1 MSQGTLLLCATP
13 IGNMQDITLRA
24 LEVLKTCDVIA
35 AEDTRVAGILLQHFE
50 IRKPMISFH
59 EHNVMQQ
66 KERVLDMLREGKTV
80 VLVSDAG
87 MPGISDPGAE
97 MATMAMDAGFPV
109 SVLPGPSAGISA
121 LVLSGLDATRYCFEG
136 FLPVK
141 GEERKE
147 RLEDIRAQRMTV
159 VLYEAPHRLEKTLRD
174 LLDTLGDRRITLV
187 RELTKVFEEVERT
200 TVKGALEHLAER
212 PARGEYVLVLE
223 GAGEEENVAPDL
235 EQVVRE
241 QMERGLG
248 TKGAAKEAARLLDIP
263 VRDAYEAALRL
274 KQEEEN

>member
-24 LEVLKTCDVIA
+24 LEALKTCDVIA

-121 LVLSGLDATRYCFEG
+121 LVLSADDG
-136 FLPVK
+136 
-141 GEERKE
+141 
-147 RLEDIRAQRMTV
+147 
-159 VLYEAPHRLEKTLRD
+159 
-174 LLDTLGDRRITLV
+174 
-187 RELTKVFEEVERT
+187 
-200 TVKGALEHLAER
+200 GAL
-212 PARGEYVLVLE
+212 
-223 GAGEEENVAPDL
+223 
-235 EQVVRE
+235 
-241 QMERGLG
+241 
-248 TKGAAKEAARLLDIP
+248 
-263 VRDAYEAALRL
+263 
-274 KQEEEN
+274 

>member
-24 LEVLKTCDVIA
+24 LEALKTCDVIA

-97 MATMAMDAGFPV
+97 MATMAMDAGFSV
-109 SVLPGPSAGISA
+109 SVLPGASAGISA
-121 LVLSGLDATRYCFEG
+121 LVLSGLDASRYCFEG

-141 GEERKE
+141 GEERKA

-174 LLDTLGDRRITLV
+174 LLDALGDRRITLV

-200 TVKGALEHLAER
+200 TVKGALAHLAER

-241 QMERGLG
+241 QMQRGLG

-274 KQEEEN
+274 KQEQEE

>member
-24 LEVLKTCDVIA
+24 LEALKTCDVIA

-97 MATMAMDAGFPV
+97 MATMAMDAGYTV

-200 TVKGALEHLAER
+200 TVKGALAHLAER

-241 QMERGLG
+241 QMQRGLG

-274 KQEEEN
+274 KQEQEE